1 MMKIGILTFDAR
13 LGMYLE
19 TLLFFKRYFG
29 VKNSVSILGCSG
41 ALERCTSMT
50 SLGIRVDQSFPSSLR
65 YETCKK
71 CKQNQRILSSNID
84 FRLEEKLDG
93 PNIKQEE
100 ILSAVKSMEAINSS
114 SLLDIY
120 YETIPIGRIAFYDYA
135 MHNKI
140 DDRVVLQK
148 KQIIDFSSYLSD
160 CFKVLN
166 FVGRVLSLRKFDSI
180 VYVNGNYSLNAV
192 ARAVF
197 LLNNIRCWSVEYT
210 LFNTATKKRI
220 YLEEN
225 RLIHS
230 RSWPSFDKVSANYL
244 CSIKDTQIALTGF
257 RSRFKGVDHN
267 SYSNPI
273 RSESWVNFDKF
284 RARYRN
290 LVSIFVSSSDELRVH
305 EVVYGFQ
312 QDKTFF
318 ENQIDWLNFLIDNS
332 DPNVGYLI
340 RLHPRL
346 KPNKRDTVEAME
358 YAQISQAIDRTKQ
371 MDNFYVIDS
380 DNPISSYYIL
390 LNSSISIVSWSM
402 MGLESAVLGIPVVAC
417 FPKNMAFPIEKMSPQ
432 PKNLAEVVAYI
443 QCRNL
448 PKRTFDNEVETLKW
462 IGINYY
468 AIGIEILG
476 VRYRRRV
483 LAFIRSIIDR
493 FILKSPSIF
502 RIFFYRKYEKLIE
515 VASSGGDVKINVE
528 PDVVDQKNECVEK
541 LNAFRF
547 EIYEYFKVAFTKH

>member
-1 MMKIGILTFDAR
+1 MKIGILTFDAR
-13 LGMYLE
+13 LGMYLD

-29 VKNSVSILGCSG
+29 VRNPVSVLGCSG

-50 SLGIRVDQSFPSSLR
+50 SLGIRVDQSFSSSLR

-71 CKQNQRILSSNID
+71 CKKNQSTLSNSID
-84 FRLEEKLDG
+84 FILEEELDR
-93 PNIKQEE
+93 PNIEQEE
-100 ILSAVKSMEAINSS
+100 ILSAVRNMEAINSS
-114 SLLDIY
+114 LLLDIH
-120 YETIPIGRIAFYDYA
+120 YENIPIGRLAFYDFA

-140 DDRVVLQK
+140 DDRVILQK
-148 KQIIDFSSYLSD
+148 NQLIDFSSYLSD

-166 FVGRVLSLRKFDSI
+166 FASRVLSLKKFDSI
-180 VYVNGNYSLNAV
+180 VYVNGNYSLNSV
-192 ARAVF
+192 ARAIF
-197 LLNNIRCWSVEYT
+197 LLKHIRCWSVEYT
-210 LFNTATKKRI
+210 LFNTATKKRV

-244 CSIKDTQIALTGF
+244 CSIKDTQVALTGF

-267 SYSNPI
+267 SYSSPT
-273 RSESWVNFDKF
+273 RSESWVDFDEFK
-284 RARYRN
+284 AKYRY
-290 LVSIFVSSSDELRVH
+290 LASIFVSSSDELRVH

-318 ENQIDWLNFLIDNS
+318 ESQIDWLNFLIDKS
-332 DPNVGYLI
+332 DPSVGYVI

-346 KPNKRDTVEAME
+346 KPNKRDAVEAME
-358 YAQISQAIDRTKQ
+358 YAQISQAINRARQ
-371 MDNFYVIDS
+371 LNNFYIIDS

-448 PKRTFDNEVETLKW
+448 PKRTFDNDVETLKW

-483 LAFIRSIIDR
+483 LAFIRSLIDR
-493 FILKSPSIF
+493 IILKSPSIF
-502 RIFFYRKYEKLIE
+502 RIFFYKKYEKLIK
-515 VASSGGDVKINVE
+515 VASSGGEVEINIE
-528 PDVVDQKNECVEK
+528 LGAVDQKTECVEK
-541 LNAFRF
+541 LNSFRF
-547 EIYEYFKVAFTKH
+547 EIYKYFKVPFTKY